1 MIGRAD
7 TKHLRSTRFNKVQQ
21 WPKSGSGPGGRRFK
35 SSLLDHLFSATYSL
49 PEVLRSDHL
58 DLDQVP
64 SLANR
69 INTAF
74 FIQTESGNHHK
85 IDNKFRWRH

>member
-1 MIGRAD
+1 
-7 TKHLRSTRFNKVQQ
+7 
-21 WPKSGSGPGGRRFK
+21 
-35 SSLLDHLFSATYSL
+35 
-49 PEVLRSDHL
+49 VLRSDHL